1 MIRMIT
7 LAVAALVLIAA
18 AVFSQAPAPTAPAAA
33 ATTPPA
39 AATTA
44 SAAPATG
51 TNPAGG
57 NAPAGAAARPG
68 TAAATASAAPVA
80 AAVPTMGTRASWLSD
95 RRPLRVGDILTV
107 TVAESAYASEQST
120 ANASGNRSFDGQ
132 FNINTQSGVTSA
144 LIGPQKELAT
154 ALNTASADEGDAS
167 RQGNLNA
174 ILAVKVTA
182 IDPLG
187 NAQIEGTKTV
197 LIDGRQQDLKLS
209 GLISGRRCHVRRSG
223 LVHAHRQRDNQLQR
237 QSHQATTG
245 HHQQDPGDH
254 MAMRVSQGWPR
265 GLATLL
271 LAVLLVGTL
280 APLAARA
287 QSTRIGDLT
296 VRAGDIPRRLVGY
309 GLVVGL
315 DGTGDRS
322 YGGYTNQTPTVQ
334 SIVNL
339 LEHFGVRVPTDEMQ
353 PRNVAAVAVTAEASP
368 YLHAGGRFEVQVSLL
383 GDAAL
388 LRGGVLWITPLVT
401 DPNEP
406 PVATAQGALLV
417 TTGDDSRSSMNRRA
431 NTARVPEGGVL
442 EVELPSPTPT
452 GAPRL
457 LLRDPDLET
466 ATRITTAVNA
476 AFGPGTAAPED
487 PGAIAL
493 KVPAARADSLLQF
506 LAAVDTLPV
515 AWASPAR
522 IVIDARDG
530 TVVTGGQVQVGP
542 ASVSHD
548 GLTVQIGGT
557 AAAAPAAPGAAQA
570 PAAGGNAEAPP
581 PAVLALNVGATV
593 EDIAAGLHAAGATAP
608 EIAAIF
614 DGLRAVQALRAEVIV
629 R

>member
-1 MIRMIT
+1 MAVRIPHDRSRDMI
-7 LAVAALVLIAA
+7 
-18 AVFSQAPAPTAPAAA
+18 
-33 ATTPPA
+33 
-39 AATTA
+39 
-44 SAAPATG
+44 
-51 TNPAGG
+51 
-57 NAPAGAAARPG
+57 
-68 TAAATASAAPVA
+68 
-80 AAVPTMGTRASWLSD
+80 
-95 RRPLRVGDILTV
+95 
-107 TVAESAYASEQST
+107 
-120 ANASGNRSFDGQ
+120 
-132 FNINTQSGVTSA
+132 
-144 LIGPQKELAT
+144 
-154 ALNTASADEGDAS
+154 
-167 RQGNLNA
+167 
-174 ILAVKVTA
+174 
-182 IDPLG
+182 
-187 NAQIEGTKTV
+187 
-197 LIDGRQQDLKLS
+197 
-209 GLISGRRCHVRRSG
+209 
-223 LVHAHRQRDNQLQR
+223 
-237 QSHQATTG
+237 
-245 HHQQDPGDH
+245 
-254 MAMRVSQGWPR
+254 
-265 GLATLL
+265 
-271 LAVLLVGTL
+271 AVLVAVVVMVICT
-280 APLAARA
+280 PQARA

-296 VRAGDIPRRLVGY
+296 VRAGDVPRRLVGY

-339 LEHFGVRVPTDEMQ
+339 LEHFGVRVPTDQMQ

-368 YLHAGGRFEVQVSLL
+368 YLHAGGRFEVQVSSL
-383 GDAAL
+383 GDASS

-417 TTGDDSRSSMNRRA
+417 TTNDDSRSMNRRA

-442 EVELPSPTPT
+442 EVELPSPTPS

-466 ATRITTAVNA
+466 ATRIAAAVNA
-476 AFGPGTAAPED
+476 ALGPGTAAPED

-515 AWASPAR
+515 TWASPAR

-542 ASVSHD
+542 ASVSHN
-548 GLTVQIGGT
+548 GLTVQIGGASAT
-557 AAAAPAAPGAAQA
+557 PAAPAAQAA
-570 PAAGGNAEAPP
+570 PAGGNAEAPP

>member
-1 MIRMIT
+1 MAMRISHGWSRDAMA
-7 LAVAALVLIAA
+7 LVFAALLALVLA
-18 AVFSQAPAPTAPAAA
+18 S
-33 ATTPPA
+33 PPA
-39 AATTA
+39 A
-44 SAAPATG
+44 
-51 TNPAGG
+51 
-57 NAPAGAAARPG
+57 
-68 TAAATASAAPVA
+68 
-80 AAVPTMGTRASWLSD
+80 
-95 RRPLRVGDILTV
+95 
-107 TVAESAYASEQST
+107 
-120 ANASGNRSFDGQ
+120 
-132 FNINTQSGVTSA
+132 
-144 LIGPQKELAT
+144 
-154 ALNTASADEGDAS
+154 
-167 RQGNLNA
+167 
-174 ILAVKVTA
+174 
-182 IDPLG
+182 
-187 NAQIEGTKTV
+187 
-197 LIDGRQQDLKLS
+197 
-209 GLISGRRCHVRRSG
+209 H
-223 LVHAHRQRDNQLQR
+223 
-237 QSHQATTG
+237 
-245 HHQQDPGDH
+245 
-254 MAMRVSQGWPR
+254 
-265 GLATLL
+265 
-271 LAVLLVGTL
+271 
-280 APLAARA
+280 A
-287 QSTRIGDLT
+287 QSTRVGDLT
-296 VRAGDIPRRLVGY
+296 VRAGDVPRRLVGY

-368 YLHAGGRFEVQVSLL
+368 YLHAGGRFEVQVSSL
-383 GDAAL
+383 GDASS

-406 PVATAQGALLV
+406 PVATAQGALLI
-417 TTGDDSRSSMNRRA
+417 TTDDDSRSSMNRRA

-442 EVELPSPTPT
+442 EVEMPAPTPS

-457 LLRDPDLET
+457 LLQDPDLET
-466 ATRITTAVNA
+466 ATRIAAVVNA

-493 KVPAARADSLLQF
+493 KVPPARADSLLQF

-557 AAAAPAAPGAAQA
+557 PATPAAPAAGQA
-570 PAAGGNAEAPP
+570 PPAGGNAEAPP

-593 EDIAAGLHAAGATAP
+593 EDIAAGLHAAGASAP

>member
-1 MIRMIT
+1 MRIGSCT
-7 LAVAALVLIAA
+7 AVGRRPRHL
-18 AVFSQAPAPTAPAAA
+18 
-33 ATTPPA
+33 
-39 AATTA
+39 
-44 SAAPATG
+44 
-51 TNPAGG
+51 AGG
-57 NAPAGAAARPG
+57 VSSWQR
-68 TAAATASAAPVA
+68 AT
-80 AAVPTMGTRASWLSD
+80 R
-95 RRPLRVGDILTV
+95 
-107 TVAESAYASEQST
+107 
-120 ANASGNRSFDGQ
+120 
-132 FNINTQSGVTSA
+132 
-144 LIGPQKELAT
+144 AT
-154 ALNTASADEGDAS
+154 AL
-167 RQGNLNA
+167 
-174 ILAVKVTA
+174 
-182 IDPLG
+182 
-187 NAQIEGTKTV
+187 
-197 LIDGRQQDLKLS
+197 
-209 GLISGRRCHVRRSG
+209 
-223 LVHAHRQRDNQLQR
+223 QLFV
-237 QSHQATTG
+237 A
-245 HHQQDPGDH
+245 
-254 MAMRVSQGWPR
+254 
-265 GLATLL
+265 L
-271 LAVLLVGTL
+271 LLVGAMTR
-280 APLAARA
+280 AAWA
-287 QSTRIGDLT
+287 QSTRVGDLT
-296 VRAGDIPRRLVGY
+296 VRAGDVPRRLVGY

-368 YLHAGGRFEVQVSLL
+368 YLHAGGRFEVQVSSL
-383 GDAAL
+383 GDASS

-417 TTGDDSRSSMNRRA
+417 TTDDDSRGMNRRA

-442 EVELPSPTPT
+442 EVELPAPAPSAP
-452 GAPRL
+452 PRL

-466 ATRITTAVNA
+466 ATRIAAAVNT

-548 GLTVQIGGT
+548 GLTVQIGGAPT
-557 AAAAPAAPGAAQA
+557 TPAAPAAQA
-570 PAAGGNAEAPP
+570 PAAGGNTEAPP

>member
-1 MIRMIT
+1 MR
-7 LAVAALVLIAA
+7 
-18 AVFSQAPAPTAPAAA
+18 
-33 ATTPPA
+33 
-39 AATTA
+39 
-44 SAAPATG
+44 
-51 TNPAGG
+51 
-57 NAPAGAAARPG
+57 
-68 TAAATASAAPVA
+68 
-80 AAVPTMGTRASWLSD
+80 
-95 RRPLRVGDILTV
+95 
-107 TVAESAYASEQST
+107 
-120 ANASGNRSFDGQ
+120 
-132 FNINTQSGVTSA
+132 
-144 LIGPQKELAT
+144 
-154 ALNTASADEGDAS
+154 
-167 RQGNLNA
+167 
-174 ILAVKVTA
+174 
-182 IDPLG
+182 
-187 NAQIEGTKTV
+187 
-197 LIDGRQQDLKLS
+197 
-209 GLISGRRCHVRRSG
+209 IS
-223 LVHAHRQRDNQLQR
+223 
-237 QSHQATTG
+237 
-245 HHQQDPGDH
+245 P
-254 MAMRVSQGWPR
+254 GWPR
-265 GLATLL
+265 DMAAVL

-280 APLAARA
+280 APAVTGA
-287 QSTRIGDLT
+287 QSTRVGDLT
-296 VRAGDIPRRLVGY
+296 VRAGDVPRRLVGY

-368 YLHAGGRFEVQVSLL
+368 YLHAGGRFEVQVSSL
-383 GDAAL
+383 GDASS

-417 TTGDDSRSSMNRRA
+417 TTGDDAHTSAYRRAA

-442 EVELPSPTPT
+442 EVELPSPTPS

-466 ATRITTAVNA
+466 ATRIVTVVNA

-493 KVPAARADSLLQF
+493 KVPAARADSLLEF

-548 GLTVQIGGT
+548 GLTVQIGGPP
-557 AAAAPAAPGAAQA
+557 AAAPAAPAAAQA
-570 PAAGGNAEAPP
+570 PAAGGNTETPP